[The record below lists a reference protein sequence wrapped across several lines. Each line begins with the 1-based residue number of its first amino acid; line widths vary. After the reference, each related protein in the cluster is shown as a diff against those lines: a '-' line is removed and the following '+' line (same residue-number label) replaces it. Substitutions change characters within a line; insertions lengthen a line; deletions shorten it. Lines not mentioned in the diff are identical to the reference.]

1 MAKRLGF
8 LSGMTLALVLA
19 APVAAGQPANH
30 ACFGG
35 SVSVAAEAGGDFGA
49 FVAAVAR
56 ENVGVGQAV
65 QDIQAGLVPDEAFP
79 NACND

>member
-1 MAKRLGF
+1 MTKRLGF
-8 LSGMTLALVLA
+8 LSGITLALALA

-30 ACFGG
+30 ACFGET
-35 SVSVAAEAGGDFGA
+35 VRVAAHAGADFGA
-49 FVAAVAR
+49 FVAGVAR